1 MVHAYQQFKP
11 HTLGRL
17 MIDACGMN
25 SLETE
30 YLFLHGCKERLIL
43 SSTLSIIIYS
53 HAATIL
59 NIYNNLERDAPYND
73 AHHHDVSQQDQTVH
87 SGGKKGKITR
97 QH

>member
-30 YLFLHGCKERLIL
+30 YLFLDVK
-43 SSTLSIIIYS
+43 
-53 HAATIL
+53 
-59 NIYNNLERDAPYND
+59 RD
-73 AHHHDVSQQDQTVH
+73 
-87 SGGKKGKITR
+87 
-97 QH
+97 